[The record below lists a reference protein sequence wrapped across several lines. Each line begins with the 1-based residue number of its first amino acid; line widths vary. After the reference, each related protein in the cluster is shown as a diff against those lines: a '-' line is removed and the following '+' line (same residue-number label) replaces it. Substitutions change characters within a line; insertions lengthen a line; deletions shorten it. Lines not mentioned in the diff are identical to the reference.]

1 MASRQRLIALW
12 VAPAVVCLLAFFMA
26 PVLLLL
32 VNSVH
37 VAAPDAG
44 REWTFGFYAKLFSH
58 EIYGRVFWT
67 TERVAVLTTVVAVL
81 LGYPIAWAIARSG
94 PLTARLLTIIV
105 VSPLLVSI
113 VIRTFGWRIVLGR
126 NGVINWA
133 LINTGII
140 SEPLDMLY
148 DQGAVVVGSVHV
160 FLPLMVL
167 PLAAAIGS
175 INPALEEAARTLG
188 ASRIEYFRRVVVPLT
203 LPGLAAG
210 ATLVFSLTAGSFVL
224 PAILGG
230 ERTKMLGTLVE
241 EQMLVVSDWSFGSAI
256 AVVLVGLNL
265 GVAATLNGTVERRV
279 RRYAVPAS

>member
-1 MASRQRLIALW
+1 MASQRRLIALW
-12 VAPAVVCLLAFFMA
+12 VAPAVACLLACFMA
-26 PVLLLL
+26 PVLLML

-37 VAAPDAG
+37 GTSPDAG
-44 REWTFGFYAKLFSH
+44 QDWTLRFYAKLFSH
-58 EIYGRVFWT
+58 DIYGRVFWT
-67 TERVAVLTTVVAVL
+67 TVRIAVLTTLVAML

-94 PLTARLLTIIV
+94 PLTARVLTIIV
-105 VSPLLVSI
+105 VAPLFVNI

-133 LINTGII
+133 LINVGII
-140 SEPLDMLY
+140 TEPLDMLY
-148 DQGAVVVGSVHV
+148 DQGAIIVGSVHI

-167 PLAAAIGS
+167 PLAAAIGG

-188 ASRIEYFRRVVVPLT
+188 ANRFEYFRRVVLPLT

-230 ERTKMLGTLVE
+230 ERTKMMGTLVE

-256 AVVLVGLNL
+256 AVVLVALNL
-265 GVAATLNGTVERRV
+265 GVAATLNGAVERRV
-279 RRYAVPAS
+279 RRYAVPAT

>member
-1 MASRQRLIALW
+1 MASRQTLIALW
-12 VAPAVVCLLAFFMA
+12 LAPAAVCLLAFFAA
-26 PVLLLL
+26 PVVLML
-32 VNSVH
+32 VNSVQT
-37 VAAPDAG
+37 PDAA
-44 REWTFGFYAKLFSH
+44 RDWTLASYARLFSH
-58 EIYGRVFWT
+58 PIYERVFWT
-67 TERVAVLTTVVAVL
+67 TVRVAVLATLVAAL
-81 LGYPIAWAIARSG
+81 LGYPIAWLIARSG
-94 PLTARLLTIIV
+94 PLTARVLTVIV
-105 VSPLLVSI
+105 VAPLFVNI

-126 NGVINWA
+126 NGIINWV

-148 DQGAVVVGSVHV
+148 GQGAVVVGSVHV

-167 PLAAAIGS
+167 PLAAAMGA

-188 ASRIEYFRRVVVPLT
+188 AGRLEYFTRVVLPLT

-210 ATLVFSLTAGSFVL
+210 ATLVFSLTAGSYVL

-256 AVVLVGLNL
+256 AAALVALNL
-265 GVAATLNGTVERRV
+265 GTAALLNGAVERRV
-279 RRYAVPAS
+279 RRYAAVAP

>member
-1 MASRQRLIALW
+1 
-12 VAPAVVCLLAFFMA
+12 
-26 PVLLLL
+26 
-32 VNSVH
+32 
-37 VAAPDAG
+37 
-44 REWTFGFYAKLFSH
+44 
-58 EIYGRVFWT
+58 
-67 TERVAVLTTVVAVL
+67 

-94 PLTARLLTIIV
+94 PLTARILTIIV
-105 VSPLLVSI
+105 VSPLFVNI

-126 NGVINWA
+126 NGVINWT

-167 PLAAAIGS
+167 PLAAAIGG

-188 ASRIEYFRRVVVPLT
+188 ADRFEYFRRVVVPLT

-210 ATLVFSLTAGSFVL
+210 TTLVFSLTAGSFVL

-256 AVVLVGLNL
+256 AAVLVALNL
-265 GVAATLNGTVERRV
+265 GVAAMLNGAVERRV
-279 RRYAVPAS
+279 RRYAAPAS